1 MNKFLWTFL
10 GFTGTEGL
18 CISAA
23 SKSLESSLFAPLQY
37 FQLLAG
43 FIFGY
48 LFFTDIPDFYEILGS
63 IIISFSGLF
72 IIYREYKI
80 GLRPYVSKDSR
91 VRDVINRGH

>member
-1 MNKFLWTFL
+1 M
-10 GFTGTEGL
+10 

-23 SKSLESSLFAPLQY
+23 SKKLESSLFAPLQY

-43 FIFGY
+43 FFFGY
-48 LFFTDIPDFYEILGS
+48 LFFSDLPDLYEILGS
-63 IIISFSGLF
+63 IIISLSGLY

-80 GLRPYVSKDSR
+80 GLRPYVSEESR